1 MNALLEISNLHVSV
15 GETEVLRGVDLAVRS
30 GEVHAIMGPN
40 GSGKSSLAL
49 TVMGHPN
56 YRITSG
62 SMTFH
67 DKDITILQPDER
79 AALGLFLSFQQPVAI
94 PGVSVANLTRTA
106 YKQIHAKDHV
116 DIKTF
121 RARINDTLAT
131 LHQPATFLDRSV
143 NDGFS
148 GGEKKIA
155 EIIQMA
161 MLEPKL
167 ALLDEIDSG
176 LDIDA
181 LQRIAGV
188 VATLRSAER
197 SFVFITHHSRLLGH
211 IKPDAVHVL
220 VNGTIV
226 RSGGYEVAEEL
237 ERSGYEQYQERK

>member
-1 MNALLEISNLHVSV
+1 MQPLLSIKNLHVTV
-15 GETEVLRGVDLAVRS
+15 DNKEILKGVDLKLNA

-49 TVMGHPN
+49 TMMGHPN
-56 YRITSG
+56 YRMTGGCITFLG
-62 SMTFH
+62 E
-67 DKDITILQPDER
+67 DIAALKPNER

-94 PGVSVANLTRTA
+94 PGVSIANLTRTA
-106 YKQIHAKDHV
+106 YKQLHAKNHV

-121 RARINDTLAT
+121 RARINDTLAV

-155 EIIQMA
+155 EMVQLA

-181 LQRIAGV
+181 LQRIAGIV
-188 VATLRSAER
+188 QTLRSSER

-226 RSGGYEVAEEL
+226 RSGGYEIAEEL
-237 ERSGYEQYQERK
+237 EKSGYEQYQEQ